1 MKLFWS
7 LGFCFQLVFSVCLSS
22 GTFAQELYQQQLNES
37 VALLGDVVSAQVSP
51 DNSTVVYIADQDT
64 DGFDELYSVPI
75 GGGPSTKLNGVL
87 IDGGNV
93 QSFQVSPDG
102 STVVYIARQDS
113 RFLDEL
119 YSVPIG
125 GGAST
130 NLNGALV
137 VGGSVTSA
145 QVSPDG
151 STVVYLADQD
161 TDND

>member
-75 GGGPSTKLNGVL
+75 GGGATTKLNGVL
-87 IDGGNV
+87 PVGGDVDGY
-93 QSFQVSPDG
+93 QVNPDG
-102 STVVYIARQDS
+102 STVVYRADQDTYNVI
-113 RFLDEL
+113 EL
-119 YSVPIG
+119 YSVSIG
-125 GGAST
+125 GGALT
-130 NLNGALV
+130 KLNGAPVSYTHLTLPTIC
-137 VGGSVTSA
+137 SV
-145 QVSPDG
+145 
-151 STVVYLADQD
+151 
-161 TDND
+161 